1 MLKKNLFCFARVLLI
16 GTFITASFFAGGCDS
31 APVTEL
37 TPQQQLLRSG
47 NELFA
52 QKCASCHGPRGNG
65 MGGRSGPALNGK
77 DYRYGNGR
85 EAVLKSIRDG
95 REEGMPGF
103 SSALT
108 ATQLEALTEYVLYL
122 QK

>member
-1 MLKKNLFCFARVLLI
+1 MLKKNPFCFSRVLLMC
-16 GTFITASFFAGGCDS
+16 TCITASFFVGGCDS
-31 APVTEL
+31 GPATEL

-52 QKCASCHGPRGNG
+52 QKCASCHGSRGNG

-108 ATQLEALTEYVLYL
+108 ETQLEALTEYVVYL
-122 QK
+122 KK